1 MATQIKLRRDT
12 AANWTSANP
21 TLGSGEPGFETDT
34 GKLKIGDGSSNWVT
48 LGYATP
54 GTAGVYSNTMA
65 AAYLTIYSGNISAGN
80 ITVSGTINGTATSAS
95 TATYASTAGLA
106 TNATN
111 VVGATQANITSVGTL
126 TSVTSSGN
134 ITASTA
140 NVYAANIKGNTAIY
154 GAAYYWANGV
164 AFASSS
170 YSNTTVGYY
179 LNSNLISSTI
189 SLTGNV
195 IANALYG
202 NSYLYSNGVSILS
215 GIGGT
220 YSNSNVASYLTSYA
234 GNLTAGNIT
243 VTGNVTHPSN
253 SYILGDFT
261 NSTVAY
267 RTVFQT
273 ANLNSSTGIY
283 ALPSGTNTAASW
295 QALNNS
301 VSTNASKIF
310 IATNGT
316 TDVQIGSGINGSGT
330 YLPLSIW
337 NNGAAQITL
346 YPNGNVY
353 MSNANPIT
361 TTGNINAANVSLTN
375 NISGNVAFFNSY
387 QYANGVVW
395 NGNLYTTGNVTATNS
410 NVTQIGGTVNNS
422 YSNTYNNATYTNS
435 NVSSYLVTYGGNI
448 LAGNLNANGAVYANA
463 YYWYNNGAP
472 FSSGGSTYSN
482 ANVAGYL
489 PTFTANLTAG
499 NISITSNLTV
509 GSGAT
514 GLILRNLVNSTTQ
527 GAIYSSYLTPT
538 AINYVLRSGT
548 GNNTYLNA
556 PSGVGFVYV
565 GAGDTQTVSIS
576 SGTAGTTYN
585 VQSLLVTSG
594 GMGVTGDSAFTANL
608 GIAGNLSAGNISTT
622 GTVSA
627 ATGTFTA
634 NVTAANL
641 NTAGNAAATYFVGN
655 GSLLTGIVAVS
666 SYSNTNVQNYLPT
679 YSGSLGNITANVT
692 AGAGGVLTGYHN
704 GAIGANVA
712 NTGAFTTVS
721 ATGTITA
728 AYFAPTSGGQ
738 FLGYVTGAIGA
749 NVANSGAFTTVTA
762 TGSIT
767 GATSITA
774 GGQMIGYHTGAIGA
788 NAANT
793 GAFTT
798 VTTTGGYINGALG
811 ANTPNSVVATSV
823 TTSAG
828 GQVTGYLTGAVG
840 ANTPNSGAFT
850 TVTTTGSLTSQGTIT
865 GAGQVIGYF
874 NGVIGANSA
883 NSGAFTTLSTT
894 SNATIGGNLIPSA
907 NVTYDLGTATARWRT
922 LYLSGSTIDLGGA
935 SISGSANGL
944 QVGAINN
951 SIIGN
956 VTPAAGTFT
965 TLTAQNGVLAAGGQ
979 ITGYLTGAIG
989 ANTANSGTFTT
1000 ATITNS
1006 TNTTGLGTGAF
1017 IVNNGGASIQKDL
1030 YVGGNLI
1037 VANIISQQSQTLVTN
1052 DPLLYLSAN
1061 AGAYNYSIGFYS
1073 HFVGGNVPQYAHTG
1087 FVRNYTDN
1095 QWYLFSNIPEPTG
1108 GAVNV
1113 SATGVVYDSMVAGGL
1128 TLANTTSS
1136 TSTTS
1141 GALQVA
1147 GGAGIA
1153 GNVFAGAY
1161 YYANGASISGASTT
1175 FNGISVN
1182 AGTIGNS
1189 GAILYGTLNSSS
1201 ASQTNITQVG
1211 NLNGLSVSA
1220 QLIPSSNNTVTLGNA
1235 TAYWSTVYGVNFV
1248 GTSTTAK
1255 YADLAERYLADQYYA
1270 PGTVVI
1276 FGGDKEIT
1284 TTDLSHDRTVA
1295 GVISTNPAY
1304 LMNDNDDL
1312 NMLPVALQ
1320 GRVPCAVKGPVTKGQ
1335 MLVTSGIAGVAQAL
1349 NDDMW
1354 KPGCVIGKSLTDHLD
1369 STVEVIEIAV
1379 GRD

>member
-21 TLGSGEPGFETDT
+21 ILGSGEPGFETDT
-34 GKLKIGDGSSNWVT
+34 GKLKIGDGTSNWAT

-80 ITVSGTINGTATSAS
+80 ITVTGTMNGTATSAS

-111 VVGATQANITSVGTL
+111 VIGASQANITSVGTL
-126 TSVTSSGN
+126 TGLTTSGN
-134 ITASTA
+134 ITAQTA
-140 NVYAANIKGNTAIY
+140 NIYAGNISGNTAIY
-154 GAAYYWANGV
+154 SPAYYWSNGV

-170 YSNTTVGYY
+170 YSNISAGYY
-179 LNSNLISSTI
+179 LNSNVISSTI
-189 SLTGNV
+189 SITGNV
-195 IANALYG
+195 RANAHYG
-202 NSYLYSNGVSILS
+202 NSYLYANGTSILS

-220 YSNSNVASYLTSYA
+220 YSNSNVASYLPTYTGSL
-234 GNLTAGNIT
+234 NPSSIINTGNIALS
-243 VTGNVTHPSN
+243 SN

-261 NSTVAY
+261 NPVFAY

-310 IATNGT
+310 MATNGT

-330 YLPLSIW
+330 YLPLALW
-337 NNGAAQITL
+337 NNGAAQMTI

-361 TTGNINAANVSLTN
+361 TTGNINAANISLTN

-395 NGNLYTTGNVTATNS
+395 NGNLYTSGNVTATNS
-410 NVTQIGGTVNNS
+410 NVTQIGGTTNNS

-435 NVSSYLVTYGGNI
+435 NVSSYLLTYNGNI
-448 LAGNLNANGAVYANA
+448 LASNLNAGTAVYANA
-463 YYWYNNGAP
+463 YYWYNNGAA
-472 FSSGGSTYSN
+472 FSSSSYSN
-482 ANVAGYL
+482 ASVAAYL
-489 PTFTANLTAG
+489 PTYTG
-499 NISITSNLTV
+499 NITASNVSITSNLTV
-509 GSGAT
+509 GTGAT
-514 GLILRNLVNSTTQ
+514 GLILRNLVNSGTQ
-527 GAIYSSYLTPT
+527 GALYSSYLSPT
-538 AINYVLRSGT
+538 ATNYVLKSGT

-556 PSGVGFVYV
+556 PTGVGFVYV
-565 GAGDTQTVSIS
+565 GAGDTQTVAIS
-576 SGTAGTTYN
+576 TGTAGTIYN

-594 GMGVTGDSAFTANL
+594 GMGVTGDSAFTANV
-608 GIAGNLSAGNISTT
+608 GIVGNVSAANISTT
-622 GTVSA
+622 GTLSA

-679 YSGSLGNITANVT
+679 YTGSIGNVTANVT
-692 AGAGGVLTGYHN
+692 AGTGGVLSGYLN
-704 GAIGANVA
+704 GAIGANGA
-712 NTGAFTTVS
+712 NSGTFTTVVAS
-721 ATGTITA
+721 GTINA
-728 AYFAPTSGGQ
+728 AYFVPTSGGQ
-738 FLGYVTGAIGA
+738 FLGY
-749 NVANSGAFTTVTA
+749 
-762 TGSIT
+762 
-767 GATSITA
+767 
-774 GGQMIGYHTGAIGA
+774 MTGAIGA

-798 VTTTGGYINGALG
+798 VIATGIITGSTNITAGSQVIGYLSGAIGANSANTGAFTTVTTTGGYLNGAVGANTPNTVVATSVTTSAGGQLIGYLTGALG

-828 GQVTGYLTGAVG
+828 GQLIGYHTGA
-840 ANTPNSGAFT
+840 
-850 TVTTTGSLTSQGTIT
+850 
-865 GAGQVIGYF
+865 
-874 NGVIGANSA
+874 IGANSA
-883 NSGAFTTLSTT
+883 NTGAFTTLSTT

-951 SIIGN
+951 TIIGN

-965 TLTAQNGVLAAGGQ
+965 TLTAQNGVLASGGQ
-979 ITGYLTGAIG
+979 ITGYITGAIG
-989 ANTANSGTFTT
+989 ANTANTGTFTT
-1000 ATITNS
+1000 ASITNS
-1006 TNTTGLGTGAF
+1006 TNTTGLGTGAL
-1017 IVNNGGASIQKDL
+1017 VVTNGGASIQQDL

-1037 VANIISQQSQTLVTN
+1037 VANVISQTSQTLVVR
-1052 DPLLYLSAN
+1052 DPLVYLSAN
-1061 AGAYNYSIGFYS
+1061 SGAYNYSIGLYS
-1073 HFVGGNVPQYAHTG
+1073 NFIGGNVSQYAHTG
-1087 FVRNYTDN
+1087 LVRNYVDN
-1095 QWYLFSNIPEPTG
+1095 QWYLFSNVPEPTG
-1108 GAVNV
+1108 GAVNLS
-1113 SATGVVYDSMVAGGL
+1113 SAGIVYDTLKAGAVI
-1128 TLANTTSS
+1128 LANTTAS
-1136 TSTTS
+1136 TNTTS

-1153 GNVFAGAY
+1153 GAVYAGSIQ
-1161 YYANGASISGASTT
+1161 NTPIGSVTPSTGAFTTVVASTSVAT
-1175 FNGISVN
+1175 PTVN
-1182 AGTIGNS
+1182 AATIGNS
-1189 GAILYGTLNSSS
+1189 GAVLYGTLNSSS

-1211 NLNGLSVSA
+1211 NLAGLTVSA
-1220 QLIPSSNNTVTLGNA
+1220 ALIPSSNNAVTLGNA
-1235 TAYWSTVYGVNFV
+1235 TAYWSTVYGVSFV

-1270 PGTVVI
+1270 PGTVVV

-1284 TTDLSHDRTVA
+1284 TSEMSHDRTVA

-1312 NMLPVALQ
+1312 NMLAVALQ
-1320 GRVPCAVKGPVTKGQ
+1320 GRVPCAVMGPVSKGQ

-1354 KPGCVIGKSLTDHLD
+1354 KPGCVIGKSLVDHLD